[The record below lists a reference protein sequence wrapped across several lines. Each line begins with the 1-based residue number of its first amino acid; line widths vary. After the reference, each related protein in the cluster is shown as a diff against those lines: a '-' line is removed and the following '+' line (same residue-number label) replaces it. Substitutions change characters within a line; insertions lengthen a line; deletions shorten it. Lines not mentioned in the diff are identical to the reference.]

1 MHENKAIAIEISNQ
15 GIRSVASEAN
25 GLAYFVSDNDTR
37 VAVAGT
43 KGITILTKEQIFDRI
58 WGFDSDTMVSVVE
71 VYVSNLRKALKK
83 D

>member
-37 VAVAGT
+37 VAVAGA
-43 KGITILTKEQIFDRI
+43 KGITILMKEQARAVARELMEIVTLF
-58 WGFDSDTMVSVVE
+58 VE
-71 VYVSNLRKALKK
+71 
-83 D
+83 

>member
-43 KGITILTKEQIFDRI
+43 KGITILTKEQARAVARELMEIVTLF
-58 WGFDSDTMVSVVE
+58 VE
-71 VYVSNLRKALKK
+71 
-83 D
+83 

>member
-43 KGITILTKEQIFDRI
+43 KGITILTKAQAQAVAKEIL
-58 WGFDSDTMVSVVE
+58 E
-71 VYVSNLRKALKK
+71 VMDLFVPKQARRERA
-83 D
+83 